1 MSLLHRL
8 TGAETHSLAVHLPLG
23 DYLTTGLMTACTKPE
38 KALVINSIKTL
49 LPHRVHILR
58 AEW

>member
-1 MSLLHRL
+1 MFLLHQL
-8 TGAETHSLAVHLPLG
+8 TGAKTHSLAVHLPLG

-38 KALVINSIKTL
+38 EELVINLIKTL
-49 LPHRVHILR
+49 LPHREHLSH